1 MSVVYNGAHSITFI
15 EALDSDT
22 DSTPTAYSSY
32 KRSWRDF
39 HLVPEKRPSV
49 NPPSPALKLIDIPG
63 TNRRI
68 DMTDLM
74 PGGLKFGRRQGE
86 WQFILDHDLWD
97 NWHTAKKT
105 IEDAI
110 NGKRLYCILEDDF
123 NTAYRG
129 RFRVQGWQSG
139 PNYSSIVISYDLEYK
154 KYTNAF
160 NVLDDVTENKMLSS
174 WASVDGMIKDGSYKK
189 NIAIHDTCHLYIPGE
204 YNDEVEVA
212 GIDLDTGGDGY
223 YNYKKLPITWIAKK
237 LLNTKQKI
245 NESNTFY
252 VDNVVNY
259 KDSSFYRSDLY
270 QKLTFT
276 ANTDSIL
283 KTFPSRLTKM
293 IKRCYKREQAY
304 YFNDRTNTNSVYAV
318 IETSYPALW
327 VPSHREITGLSTYE
341 TEADCPVYNQIF
353 NSATSRYRISQNYTG
368 DWKSEMY
375 WLRTARNYYC
385 MSVIDHGGAPGYRS
399 VTDALGILLCFC
411 TGSSIVDEA

>member
-1 MSVVYNGAHSITFI
+1 MPVVYNGAHSITFI

-97 NWHTAKKT
+97 NWHVAKKT

-139 PNYSSIVISYDLEYK
+139 PNYSSIAISYDLEYK

-160 NVLDDVTENKMLSS
+160 NVLDDVTENKMVSS
-174 WASVDGMIKDGSYKK
+174 WASVDSMIKDGSYKK
-189 NIAIHDTCHLYIPGE
+189 NIAIGDSAYLYLPGE
-204 YNDEVEVA
+204 YNGLANIV
-212 GIDLDTGGDGY
+212 GIDLDRDSS
-223 YNYKKLPITWIAKK
+223 YNAIPITWITKDALKTK
-237 LLNTKQKI
+237 VPYDCDKPSNHACFGYPDSGIREYIQSLKNIFPNRLLNMLRWTNKV
-245 NESNTFY
+245 SY
-252 VDNVVNY
+252 
-259 KDSSFYRSDLY
+259 
-270 QKLTFT
+270 
-276 ANTDSIL
+276 
-283 KTFPSRLTKM
+283 
-293 IKRCYKREQAY
+293 IK
-304 YFNDRTNTNSVYAV
+304 
-318 IETSYPALW
+318 
-327 VPSHREITGLSTYE
+327 
-341 TEADCPVYNQIF
+341 VYNSSSDTYFTELEFADYVWIPSMREMFGIGNYRESYGPIYSDIYSTDQ
-353 NSATSRYRISQNYTG
+353 SRKKVINGTDTYVE
-368 DWKSEMY
+368 W
-375 WLRTARNYYC
+375 WLRTIYHSTSSIIPQARTITSGGSSYRESIRNYNDDINQSY
-385 MSVIDHGGAPGYRS
+385 SRYI
-399 VTDALGILLCFC
+399 TLGFC
-411 TGSSIVDEA
+411 TGAST

>member
-97 NWHTAKKT
+97 NWHVAKKT

-139 PNYSSIVISYDLEYK
+139 PNYSSISISYDLEYK
-154 KYTNAF
+154 KYTNVF
-160 NVLDDVTENKMLSS
+160 SIMSDETENKMVSS
-174 WASVDGMIKDGSYKK
+174 WASVDSMIKDGSYKN
-189 NIAIHDTCHLYIPGE
+189 NIAIYDTCYLYIPGL
-204 YNDEVEVA
+204 YQDYMEVA
-212 GIDLDTGGDGY
+212 AIDIDQGESY
-223 YNYKKLPITWIAKK
+223 SVLPVTWIAKK
-237 LLNTKQKI
+237 LLDIRRTVNPYGTQA
-245 NESNTFY
+245 TFY
-252 VDNVVNY
+252 QSDLANYLDSTGTYSGNDDGLMSKLPNRLKSMIKKSRRSSRTYDTSIITFLQGIWIPSYREVYGGTNVETSGAIY
-259 KDSSFYRSDLY
+259 TEIFGERSKRIRSD
-270 QKLTFT
+270 QKQSI
-276 ANTDSIL
+276 TDWYTRSAYG
-283 KTFPSRLTKM
+283 TGGFYHVEQNGSEGRDNASGPSRP
-293 IKRCYKREQAY
+293 KR
-304 YFNDRTNTNSVYAV
+304 
-318 IETSYPALW
+318 
-327 VPSHREITGLSTYE
+327 
-341 TEADCPVYNQIF
+341 
-353 NSATSRYRISQNYTG
+353 
-368 DWKSEMY
+368 
-375 WLRTARNYYC
+375 
-385 MSVIDHGGAPGYRS
+385 
-399 VTDALGILLCFC
+399 GILIGFC
-411 TGSSIVDEA
+411 TGASS

>member
-1 MSVVYNGAHSITFI
+1 LSVVYNGAHSITFI

-139 PNYSSIVISYDLEYK
+139 PNYSSIAISYDLEYK

-174 WASVDGMIKDGSYKK
+174 WSEVDKMIWDGSYK
-189 NIAIHDTCHLYIPGE
+189 NNLVIGDSAYLYLPEE
-204 YNDEVEVA
+204 YADYVDVA
-212 GIDLDTGGDGY
+212 GIDIDIDST
-223 YNYKKLPITWIAKK
+223 NKKIPVTWIAKK
-237 LLNTKQKI
+237 LLNKPHSMAFYPNIGWGYRCFKSSITYQYLNKGYQNTNNLIDLFPDRLQKMI
-245 NESNTFY
+245 VAARKTGFGYSTYSSNYETNMTEYPHIWIPSYRELFSNSVKETTGVMYTEYFPDNRSRIRTNDIGILSSYNTRTAYSKDYFYMISSQDGTATYGISTGSGNE
-252 VDNVVNY
+252 
-259 KDSSFYRSDLY
+259 RSDGTL
-270 QKLTFT
+270 
-276 ANTDSIL
+276 I
-283 KTFPSRLTKM
+283 
-293 IKRCYKREQAY
+293 
-304 YFNDRTNTNSVYAV
+304 
-318 IETSYPALW
+318 
-327 VPSHREITGLSTYE
+327 G
-341 TEADCPVYNQIF
+341 
-353 NSATSRYRISQNYTG
+353 
-368 DWKSEMY
+368 
-375 WLRTARNYYC
+375 
-385 MSVIDHGGAPGYRS
+385 
-399 VTDALGILLCFC
+399 FC
-411 TGSSIVDEA
+411 TGAST

>member
-139 PNYSSIVISYDLEYK
+139 PNYSSISISYDLEYK
-154 KYTNAF
+154 KYINVF
-160 NVLDDVTENKMLSS
+160 NVLDDITENKMLSS
-174 WASVDGMIKDGSYKK
+174 WSEVNKMIQDGSYKK
-189 NIAIHDTCHLYIPGE
+189 NISIGDSCYLYIPGE
-204 YNDEVEVA
+204 YNNYVEVA
-212 GIDLDTGGDGY
+212 ALDSDRIRYGSSSMF
-223 YNYKKLPITWIAKK
+223 PITWIAKK
-237 LLNTKQKI
+237 LLDNKHPMYLDGFHTVEQVADWGKSTLRDYL
-245 NESNTFY
+245 NES
-252 VDNVVNY
+252 V
-259 KDSSFYRSDLY
+259 
-270 QKLTFT
+270 
-276 ANTDSIL
+276 
-283 KTFPSRLTKM
+283 
-293 IKRCYKREQAY
+293 
-304 YFNDRTNTNSVYAV
+304 NTNNFKWTCVYDRLPEIVKKMVSMHHGTYKYTVEYTRNHEGDTTETPHSFEDNSYDYLWIPSYREVFGSGQETRGPIYSNYFSTAQSRCRNSENTGIDCWHLRTPYPNSYKSFAV
-318 IETSYPALW
+318 INSEGNIIHRSPEALNN
-327 VPSHREITGLSTYE
+327 EE
-341 TEADCPVYNQIF
+341 
-353 NSATSRYRISQNYTG
+353 
-368 DWKSEMY
+368 
-375 WLRTARNYYC
+375 
-385 MSVIDHGGAPGYRS
+385 
-399 VTDALGILLCFC
+399 GILIGFC
-411 TGSSIVDEA
+411 TGASN